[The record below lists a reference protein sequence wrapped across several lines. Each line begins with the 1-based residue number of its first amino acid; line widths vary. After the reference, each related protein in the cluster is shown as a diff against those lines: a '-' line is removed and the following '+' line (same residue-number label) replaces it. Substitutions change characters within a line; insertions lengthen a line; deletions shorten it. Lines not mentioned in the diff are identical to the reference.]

1 MTFIMLDP
9 KTNEP
14 IPGSEAVKILGDT
27 QTLTAL
33 ETAGFEASEFKAEGT

>member
-1 MTFIMLDP
+1 MLDP
-9 KTNEP
+9 KTNVP

-33 ETAGFEASEFKAEGT
+33 EIAGLEASEFQAAGM